1 MAPEAVKAAEL
12 PEQIVELFTATVGVA
27 FTVTVA
33 TLALGHPLDIPVTV

>member
-33 TLALGHPLDIPVTV
+33 TFVTRSFTSF